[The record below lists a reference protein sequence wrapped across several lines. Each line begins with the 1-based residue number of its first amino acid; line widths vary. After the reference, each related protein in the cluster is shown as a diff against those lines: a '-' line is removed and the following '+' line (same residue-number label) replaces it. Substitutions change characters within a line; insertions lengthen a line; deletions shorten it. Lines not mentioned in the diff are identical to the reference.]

1 MADGWIFIKGAS
13 EYPFMLKSIFMVWV
27 LSQNLAI
34 SQEAYE
40 QYLGYRA
47 SDQGLVDDKVALAIG
62 RPELAGQPYV
72 TLVPS
77 AGPQV
82 AIRLVSGAE
91 PGYRAMRR
99 VGWSAIELLVQDPEQ
114 LETELDGS
122 MFRHLQGP
130 DFLTEQKN
138 ILAMQVT
145 GPNRELFYLTHMIDP
160 SKSFLRPQPSPEPV
174 GQTFIMVM
182 GSPDLEASL
191 NFWRQY
197 FDTNVVGPIPY
208 RIGVLSDAYD
218 LPEDTLHP
226 LALVSMS
233 DGYGIEIDQYPEQ
246 ATAVP
251 APEGERGGVIL
262 VSLSVD
268 PEGLKAPLPWRLPYI
283 IDAAGAVEGGVI
295 TLPSGA
301 PLEITFT
308 SPILP
313 AAAD

>member
-1 MADGWIFIKGAS
+1 
-13 EYPFMLKSIFMVWV
+13 MLKSILMVWV
-27 LSQNLAI
+27 LAQNLALT
-34 SQEAYE
+34 QEAYE
-40 QYLGYRA
+40 DYLDYR
-47 SDQGLVDDKVALAIG
+47 SVDVGVMSAELAAAID
-62 RPELAGQPYV
+62 RPELADKRFV
-72 TLVPS
+72 TMMPRS
-77 AGPQV
+77 GPQV
-82 AIRLVSGAE
+82 GLRLVEGDASGYV
-91 PGYRAMRR
+91 PMQR

-122 MFRHLQGP
+122 AFRHLQGP

-191 NFWRQY
+191 NFWRHY

-251 APEGERGGVIL
+251 APEGEQGGVIL

-268 PEGLKAPLPWRLPYI
+268 PESLKAPLPWRLPFTS
-283 IDAAGAVEGGVI
+283 AAGAVGGGVI

>member
-1 MADGWIFIKGAS
+1 
-13 EYPFMLKSIFMVWV
+13 MLKSILMVWV
-27 LSQNLAI
+27 LAQNLALTE
-34 SQEAYE
+34 EAY
-40 QYLGYRA
+40 QDYLGYR
-47 SDQGLVDDKVALAIG
+47 SVDEGVMSAELAAAID
-62 RPELAGQPYV
+62 RPELADRRFV
-72 TLVPS
+72 TMMPRS
-77 AGPQV
+77 GSQV
-82 AIRLVSGAE
+82 GLRLVEGDASGYE
-91 PGYRAMRR
+91 PMKR

-114 LETELDGS
+114 LEIELAGS
-122 MFRHLQGP
+122 AFTHLQGP

-160 SKSFLRPQPSPEPV
+160 SKSFSQPQPSPEPV
-174 GQTFIMVM
+174 GHTFIMVM

-191 NFWRQY
+191 SFWRRH
-197 FDTNVVGPIPY
+197 FDTSVVGPIPY

-218 LPEDTLHP
+218 LPQDTLHP

-233 DGYGIEIDQYPEQ
+233 DGYGIEIDQYPEG

-251 APEGERGGVIL
+251 APEGERGGVIM

-283 IDAAGAVEGGVI
+283 DAAGAVEGGVI

-301 PLEITFT
+301 PIEITLT
-308 SPILP
+308 TAMLP
-313 AAAD
+313 APAP

>member
-1 MADGWIFIKGAS
+1 
-13 EYPFMLKSIFMVWV
+13 MLKSILMVWV
-27 LSQNLAI
+27 LAHNLALT
-34 SQEAYE
+34 QEAYE
-40 QYLGYRA
+40 DYLGYR
-47 SDQGLVDDKVALAIG
+47 SVDAGVMSAELAAAID
-62 RPELAGQPYV
+62 RPELAARRFV
-72 TLVPS
+72 TMMPRS
-77 AGPQV
+77 GPQV
-82 AIRLVSGAE
+82 GLRLVEGDTSGYV
-91 PGYRAMRR
+91 PMKR

-114 LETELDGS
+114 LESELPGS
-122 MFRHLQGP
+122 AFRHLQGP

-145 GPNRELFYLTHMIDP
+145 GPNQELFYLTHMIDP

-191 NFWRQY
+191 AFWRRY
-197 FDTNVVGPIPY
+197 FDNGIVGPIPY

-218 LPEDTLHP
+218 LPGETLHP

-233 DGYGIEIDQYPEQ
+233 DGYGIEIDQYPDA

-268 PEGLKAPLPWRLPYI
+268 PEGLKAPLPWRLPYTN
-283 IDAAGAVEGGVI
+283 AAGAVEGGVMS
-295 TLPSGA
+295 LPSGA
-301 PLEITFT
+301 PIEIALTT
-308 SPILP
+308 AMLP
-313 AAAD
+313 APAP

>member
-1 MADGWIFIKGAS
+1 
-13 EYPFMLKSIFMVWV
+13 MLKSILMVWV
-27 LSQNLAI
+27 LAQNL
-34 SQEAYE
+34 SLTQEAYE
-40 QYLGYRA
+40 DYLGYR
-47 SDQGLVDDKVALAIG
+47 SVDEGVMSAELAAAID
-62 RPELAGQPYV
+62 RPELAARRFV
-72 TLVPS
+72 TMMPRS
-77 AGPQV
+77 GPQV
-82 AIRLVSGAE
+82 GLRLVEGAASGYV
-91 PGYRAMRR
+91 PMRR

-114 LETELDGS
+114 LETELAGS
-122 MFRHLQGP
+122 AFTHLQGP

-160 SKSFLRPQPSPEPV
+160 SKSFLQPQPSPEPV

-191 NFWRQY
+191 SFWRQH
-197 FDTNVVGPIPY
+197 FDTSVVGPIPY

-218 LPEDTLHP
+218 LPQDTLHP

-233 DGYGIEIDQYPEQ
+233 DGYGIEIDQYPEG
-246 ATAVP
+246 ANAVP

-268 PEGLKAPLPWRLPYI
+268 PEGLKAPLPWRLPFTS
-283 IDAAGAVEGGVI
+283 ANGSLEGGVI